1 MSGYAAF
8 ARALPPDAPGDGVS
22 GMKELIGSLVQKAD
36 LSADQAARVADVVKE
51 FLSDK
56 LPAPL
61 QGPVLSAL
69 SGESVDSA
77 ADKAKDLLG
86 KLF

>member
-1 MSGYAAF
+1 
-8 ARALPPDAPGDGVS
+8 
-22 GMKELIGSLVQKAD
+22 MKELIGSLVQKAD